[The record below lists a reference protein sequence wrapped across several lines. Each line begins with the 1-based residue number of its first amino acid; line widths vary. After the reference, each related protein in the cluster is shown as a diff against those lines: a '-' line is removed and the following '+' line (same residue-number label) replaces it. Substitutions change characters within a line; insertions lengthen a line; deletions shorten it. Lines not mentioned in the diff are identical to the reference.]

1 MALNLLRL
9 GCIALNLLRL
19 GSVTFS
25 LLRLGCVTL
34 NLLRLGCVAL
44 TVLRQGA
51 PGSGE
56 IECRGIRRRLFRFAS
71 RKENAICSFNNPISV
86 TPSPRPPW
94 KDY

>member
-9 GCIALNLLRL
+9 SCVALNLLRL

-25 LLRLGCVTL
+25 VLRLGCVTL
-34 NLLRLGCVAL
+34 TL
-44 TVLRQGA
+44 LRQGV

-56 IECRGIRRRLFRFAS
+56 IEYRGIRRRLHRFAS
-71 RKENAICSFNNPISV
+71 RKANAICSFNNPISV
-86 TPSPRPPW
+86 MPSPRPPW